1 MTTTK
6 GNTPLIGIVGACSS
20 GKSTLI
26 AGLQEYGLRIRHI
39 AQEHSYVKD
48 MWRRLRNPDILIYLD
63 VSYQIAQERR
73 KLSWTEKE
81 YQAQLKR
88 LSHAKTHADFILD
101 TDKKTPAQVL
111 AEAVNFLR
119 ESGAID

>member
-6 GNTPLIGIVGACSS
+6 ETAPLIGIVGACSS

-26 AGLQEYGLRIRHI
+26 AGLESYGLRIRHI

-63 VSYQIAQERR
+63 VSYEEAQARR
-73 KLSWTEKE
+73 KLSWSEKE
-81 YQAQLKR
+81 YQTQIER
-88 LSHAKTHADFILD
+88 LSHAKTHADLILD
-101 TDKKTPAQVL
+101 TDKKAPARVL
-111 AEAVNFLR
+111 EETVNFLH
-119 ESGAID
+119 EIGVIP